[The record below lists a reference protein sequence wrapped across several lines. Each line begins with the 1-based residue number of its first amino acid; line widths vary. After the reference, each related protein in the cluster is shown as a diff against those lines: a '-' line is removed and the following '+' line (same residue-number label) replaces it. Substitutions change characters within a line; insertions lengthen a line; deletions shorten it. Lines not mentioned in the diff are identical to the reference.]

1 MAKEQYD
8 EFPFKVGEIQFLF
21 FIDGGFYQ
29 SEGYFSTPHLHSFTE
44 LIYVAQGKV
53 RVKIL
58 NDDILLEE
66 GSLLALPRETE
77 HEVRAL
83 SGASFTFLA
92 FWDEANLITKPCHI
106 SPFPVGDVFLR
117 LLDYYYGNSIYKYEL
132 ICACLTEICVHLI
145 QAVRTPESKPKS
157 FIEGQ
162 KTRLYT
168 IEYYIR
174 SNYKNAPSLSALAKS
189 LHLSLSQ
196 TDRAIRKLYGKSF
209 SEKVRALRIEEAKS
223 LLTTTTLP
231 VAKIALNLGYAN
243 AHNFHTAFKKET
255 GVTPGEYRR
264 QAKKQQSAMI
274 G

>member
-1 MAKEQYD
+1 MAREQYD
-8 EFPFKVGEIQFLF
+8 EFPLKVGEIQFLF

-44 LIYVAQGKV
+44 LIYVARGKV
-53 RVKIL
+53 CVKVS
-58 NDDILLEE
+58 NKEILLEE

-92 FWDEANLITKPCHI
+92 FWDEANFIEELCHI

-117 LLDYYYGNSIYKYEL
+117 LLDYYYGNSVYKYEL

-145 QAVRTPESKPKS
+145 QAVHAPEIASRPLM
-157 FIEGQ
+157 EGQ
-162 KTRLYT
+162 KTRHYT

-196 TDRAIRKLYGKSF
+196 TDRTVRQIYGMSF
-209 SEKVRALRIEEAKS
+209 SEKVRALRMEEAKS

-255 GVTPGEYRR
+255 GITPGEYRR
-264 QAKKQQSAMI
+264 QAKNNSRQL
-274 G
+274 